1 MLVWLNGR
9 LVEASRARVPALDRG
24 LLHGDGLYETWRTYG
39 GEPFAV
45 AAHLRRLAAAARRLR
60 LRVPGDADLWT
71 RRSRLLVRRNGL
83 PDAAVRLT
91 ITRGNGGEA
100 IVPERRAAPTVLLLA
115 RPLPADLARR
125 RRDGVHAVRL
135 PFPRDASAFWGS
147 LKLLGHASAVAGRMV
162 AAARGADEG
171 LYVTAAGE
179 VTEGTTSNVFAVV
192 RGVLLTPP
200 LDAGILPGVTRA
212 MVLALARRARLRV
225 REAPLPAR
233 GLTSADELFLTASTV
248 EILPVVRLDGRRV
261 GDGRPGPVTRA
272 LQARYAA
279 AVARAQNATRRR
291 TA

>member
-9 LVEASRARVPALDRG
+9 LVEATRARVPALDRG

-45 AAHLRRLAAAARRLR
+45 AAHLRRLAGAARRLA
-60 LRVPGDADLWT
+60 LPVPGDAALWV
-71 RRSRLLVRRNGL
+71 RRSRILVRRNRL

-91 ITRGNGGEA
+91 ITRGDAGEA
-100 IVPERRAAPTVLLLA
+100 VAPERRAPPTVLLLV

-125 RRDGVHAVRL
+125 QRDGVRALRL
-135 PFPRDASAFWGS
+135 PFPRDASAPWGG
-147 LKLLGHASAVAGRMV
+147 LKLLGHASAVAGRMF
-162 AAARGADEG
+162 AAARRADEG
-171 LYVTAAGE
+171 LYVTPAGD

-200 LDAGILPGVTRA
+200 LDVGILAGVTRA
-212 MVLALARRARLRV
+212 MVLALAQRARLEV
-225 REAPLPAR
+225 RETPLGAAHLAR
-233 GLTSADELFLTASTV
+233 ADELFLTASTV
-248 EILPVVRLDGRRV
+248 EILPVVRLDGQRV

-279 AVARAQNATRRR
+279 DVTRAQNANRRR
-291 TA
+291 IA